1 MSSPDGLTIALA
13 GGAGSGK
20 TTVARALADRL
31 GGHVAGFGDFVR
43 DLAAQQEGTG
53 HPNLQRFGQ
62 SRVERDPAGFVRAF
76 LAWAAPPW
84 APLIIEGVRHEA
96 VDRTLRAWASSEGRP
111 YALVFID
118 TSVGDRAVRR
128 TGGDLAGIR
137 AIDEHP
143 VERET
148 ARDLPRVA
156 DALVNGSGSV
166 GEVLARVIGALGDK
180 WPAGR

>member
-1 MSSPDGLTIALA
+1 MSSPGGLTIALA

-20 TTVARALADRL
+20 TTVACALADRL

-43 DLAAQQEGTG
+43 HLAAQEGTG
-53 HPNLQRFGQ
+53 RPDLQRLGQ
-62 SRVERDPAGFVRAF
+62 RRVEMDPAGFVRAF
-76 LAWAAPPW
+76 LAWAAPPCGS
-84 APLIIEGVRHEA
+84 LIIEGVRHEA
-96 VDRTLRAWASSEGRP
+96 VDRTLRAWASSEGRG
-111 YALVFID
+111 YTLVLID
-118 TSVGDRAVRR
+118 TSAKDRAARR
-128 TGGDLAGIR
+128 TDGDLDGIR

-148 ARDLPRVA
+148 AQNLPWVA
-156 DALVNGSGSV
+156 DAVVNGSGNV